1 MDTKDIIKATEST
14 QRLVQNEQYYK
25 YIFKKTEKVVS
36 VVFYIAHTSKTDE
49 KGQKLFEDILATAK
63 EAHDAVLASLEI
75 RTHIAEEAVRNAAH
89 TLMALE
95 SKLKVGEMANVI
107 TGPVM
112 SLLSAEIDAILR
124 NINKFLPGHS
134 VFESIDEAP
143 IDRERSELKRPK
155 LNEGSGSTA
164 PAKLSRRERIKTVL
178 GAKEGAT
185 VKDIG
190 DIISDCSE
198 KTIQRE
204 LNSLIEDN
212 LVQRQGE
219 RRWSKYFLVK

>member
-36 VVFYIAHTSKTDE
+36 VVFYIAHTSKTNE
-49 KGQKLFEDILATAK
+49 KGQKLFDDILTTAK
-63 EAHDAVLASLEI
+63 EAHDAVLSSLEV
-75 RTHIAEEAVRNAAH
+75 RAHVAEEAVRNTAH
-89 TLMALE
+89 GLIALE
-95 SKLKVGEMANVI
+95 SKLKVAETANLI
-107 TGPVM
+107 ASAVM
-112 SLLSAEIDAILR
+112 SVLSAEIDGVLR
-124 NINKFLPGHS
+124 SINKFLPARG
-134 VFESIDEAP
+134 VFELIGDEAKE
-143 IDRERSELKRPK
+143 REISVAKRPK
-155 LNEGSGSTA
+155 PSQDSPSTA

-185 VKDIG
+185 IKDIA

-212 LVQRQGE
+212 VVQRQGE
-219 RRWSKYFLVK
+219 RRWSKYFLVS

>member
-49 KGQKLFEDILATAK
+49 KGQKLFEDILTTAK
-63 EAHDAVLASLEI
+63 GAHDAVLASLEI
-75 RTHIAEEAVRNAAH
+75 RAHVAEEAVRDTAH
-89 TLMALE
+89 ALIALE
-95 SKLKVGEMANVI
+95 SKLKVGEIANLL
-107 TGPVM
+107 TSPVM
-112 SLLSAEIDAILR
+112 AVLSAEIDSILR
-124 NINKFLPGHS
+124 SINKFLPGS
-134 VFESIDEAP
+134 GVFEQIGELYKE
-143 IDRERSELKRPK
+143 REVSVVKRPK
-155 LNEGSGSTA
+155 PSEDGASAA

-178 GAKEGAT
+178 GAREGAT
-185 VKDIG
+185 IKDIA
-190 DIISDCSE
+190 DIITDCSE

-212 LVQRQGE
+212 VVKRQGE
-219 RRWSKYFLVK
+219 RRWSKYFLAV